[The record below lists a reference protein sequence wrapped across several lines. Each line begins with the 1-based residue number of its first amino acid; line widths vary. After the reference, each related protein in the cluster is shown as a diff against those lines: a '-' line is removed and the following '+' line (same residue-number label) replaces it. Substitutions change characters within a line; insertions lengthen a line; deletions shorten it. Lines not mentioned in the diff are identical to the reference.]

1 MELVRTNSI
10 ASFFLRANEKSQLG
24 TSLFRPE
31 ASVTKPNQVQTR
43 PPLPLS
49 LDWTQWGFLLPWR
62 MTSDSEVMSKWFP
75 LFSKVFPI
83 SFVSEPSHP
92 VRMGVLANHLG
103 SINHFVF

>member
-10 ASFFLRANEKSQLG
+10 ATFFHEKLQLG

-31 ASVTKPNQVQTR
+31 ASVNKPNQVQTR

-49 LDWTQWGFLLPWR
+49 LDWTQWGFLLPWS

-75 LFSKVFPI
+75 LVSKVFPI

-92 VRMGVLANHLG
+92 VDSDG
-103 SINHFVF
+103 SACQPPW